1 MHPLVIYEYVCIH
14 TLIQACSTY
23 FIYYFYLDENNFVH
37 HIVYVNCD
45 IYSQEQTSLLD
56 EIKQYTFLFLACID
70 LAVISFSYPF
80 VDFMVS
86 MGRKHLSHIFI
97 VSLLSNP
104 GSNFVF
110 CNVLDLLQNPFIIYK
125 YVKMTVREV
134 GRIVPNTNEL
144 GIKEILIRYK
154 YQEIFSR
161 V

>member
-1 MHPLVIYEYVCIH
+1 MYVFIHLFKLVRHILFTISILMRTILSITLYMLIVIFIH
-14 TLIQACSTY
+14 KSKHHCQMKSSNIL
-23 FIYYFYLDENNFVH
+23 FI
-37 HIVYVNCD
+37 
-45 IYSQEQTSLLD
+45 SSLS
-56 EIKQYTFLFLACID
+56 IG

-80 VDFMVS
+80 VNFMVS

-125 YVKMTVREV
+125 YVKMTIREV

-154 YQEIFSR
+154 YQEIFSH